1 MEKCI
6 QHLPFSFQSFLKAFQ
21 NIVDFH
27 QSSFQGCPSERLF
40 AAWSQR
46 PYPGD
51 VKNIYYSKLGDSND
65 NSTL

>member
-6 QHLPFSFQSFLKAFQ
+6 QHLPFSFQNIVFQ

-51 VKNIYYSKLGDSND
+51 VKNIYSKLGDSND